1 MKDTTNP
8 TEETHNE
15 PLAEI
20 TPGVVTPPPALPMG
34 TPASQTS
41 ETNAASVASAAVA
54 KRRGRHVANCQCDR
68 CAARRLNP
76 SGLQPGGKAGA
87 LSLSPEDLAK
97 RARIGKEAIKA
108 VTHTMDTAAVL
119 YLSAK
124 ARKVHAPSAF
134 ISKLGDSVPMR
145 PDVRTGV
152 SETGYA
158 VAEKYGVE
166 INLPELALLSFLG
179 QWVFNVAALGADI
192 DALAEANKTKSNEQQ
207 PTTKA

>member
-1 MKDTTNP
+1 MTNP
-8 TEETHNE
+8 EIETQNE
-15 PLAEI
+15 PLVES
-20 TPGVVTPPPALPMG
+20 TPGVVTSPPVLPV
-34 TPASQTS
+34 AASVSQTS
-41 ETNAASVASAAVA
+41 EANAATIASQAVA

-76 SGLQPGGKAGA
+76 TGIQPSGKTGA
-87 LSLSPEDLAK
+87 VPLSPEDLAR

-124 ARKVHAPSAF
+124 ARKVHAPATF

-166 INLPELALLSFLG
+166 INLPELALCSFLG
-179 QWVFNVAALGADI
+179 QWLFNVAALGADI
-192 DALAEANKTKSNEQQ
+192 DALADANKSKENEQ
-207 PTTKA
+207 PTAKA